1 MVVKNTAAQIASR
14 GIEGA
19 TNVVVAILLARVL
32 GAASL
37 GGFTYLSNYGSLFVF
52 LGTLGLNLL
61 MAREVARC
69 RGEARRYLSNALGM
83 GLVLAIITLAA
94 QVGIIRLV
102 SSDPL
107 ARKGVYL
114 AAAFTIFHSGELLF
128 VGVFYALERME
139 LETLGIVIEKAA
151 LLAAVLAL
159 MRAGYGV
166 LAVLA
171 AFAGAKVLL
180 CLVYLVVSRRLV
192 GFPRPAF
199 DLALWRRLA
208 AEGWPFSLNLLLT
221 AVYFQAYVV
230 VLLAIMVSDE
240 SAGYFRAGSIVALG
254 LPLVAAGLNN
264 ALLPLMARAHPDR
277 REAFELGLERSFTAL
292 ALLGLPSTAGLIA
305 LAPPLVRALFGP
317 RFAPAVLCFQLVAV
331 TVPLKFAASTIGT
344 GLTAA
349 NRQPER
355 TLAAGLGAALGIGLN
370 FALIPRF
377 AHDGAAVAAVAGDVA
392 ILVLSWV
399 YLRRTGYRLA
409 VARLSL
415 RPTIAAAI
423 TAVSLWFARGASLA
437 LTIPLGT
444 AIFAAAAYGLGA
456 VRRSDLEWLRQA
468 FAPAAAENER
478 R

>member
-1 MVVKNTAAQIASR
+1 
-14 GIEGA
+14 
-19 TNVVVAILLARVL
+19 
-32 GAASL
+32 
-37 GGFTYLSNYGSLFVF
+37 
-52 LGTLGLNLL
+52 
-61 MAREVARC
+61 
-69 RGEARRYLSNALGM
+69 
-83 GLVLAIITLAA
+83 
-94 QVGIIRLV
+94 
-102 SSDPL
+102 
-107 ARKGVYL
+107 
-114 AAAFTIFHSGELLF
+114 
-128 VGVFYALERME
+128 
-139 LETLGIVIEKAA
+139 
-151 LLAAVLAL
+151 
-159 MRAGYGV
+159 
-166 LAVLA
+166 
-171 AFAGAKVLL
+171 
-180 CLVYLVVSRRLV
+180 
-192 GFPRPAF
+192 
-199 DLALWRRLA
+199 
-208 AEGWPFSLNLLLT
+208 
-221 AVYFQAYVV
+221 
-230 VLLAIMVSDE
+230 
-240 SAGYFRAGSIVALG
+240 
-254 LPLVAAGLNN
+254 
-264 ALLPLMARAHPDR
+264 MARAHPDR